1 MSLDLVYAAA
11 LGLLIKQLRD
21 KAPMTDV
28 LASVARLCALARVG
42 SVTVRAGALDSERD
56 DSVGRACRLLQEC
69 LQSHGIEALD
79 IASAITETEFLKLA
93 GILSATPSA
102 IAGSIVET
110 AEALSIW
117 NVRLRVHGAK
127 PRSTP
132 LGMNAVT
139 PTPAPT
145 VSPTLAPSVRPQPSA
160 HEVPSAWSV
169 DAPVAS
175 PVASPMASPA
185 GESPD
190 ETLARALLR
199 GDGRTVCQLLQGLND
214 HAFARA
220 ATPDVLQVVVEQ
232 IMDAAISYD
241 DGHALLERAGANGGR
256 AVFAQLVGA
265 TETSERR
272 FLYDLAATLK
282 GIGRVAREYAQDG
295 RWYVVRN
302 AAGLMG
308 ESRDP
313 DMITE
318 LGKVLRHDDQR
329 VRIAAVVAL
338 GQIGG
343 PLALARLE
351 SVLFDPSIEVRNRA
365 LALVFASP
373 DSDPLPTR
381 VLMALEEEN
390 ALEYRLEMV
399 AALAHV
405 HTPRARARLE
415 TFARKSSG
423 TLDDHQVRLAAL
435 AALANGHRSHAV
447 GLLKELLE
455 DNNPYVREK
464 AAALLAA

>member
-42 SVTVRAGALDSERD
+42 SVTVRADALDSERD
-56 DSVGRACRLLQEC
+56 DSVGMACRLLQEC
-69 LQSHGIEALD
+69 MQAHGIEALD
-79 IASAITETEFLKLA
+79 IATAITETEFLKLA

-117 NVRLRVHGAK
+117 NVRLRAHGVALR
-127 PRSTP
+127 PTP
-132 LGMNAVT
+132 IGMNAI
-139 PTPAPT
+139 
-145 VSPTLAPSVRPQPSA
+145 SHS
-160 HEVPSAWSV
+160 
-169 DAPVAS
+169 APVAPAPS
-175 PVASPMASPA
+175 MASPDLPSPEPTASLEPAARAAASPA
-185 GESPD
+185 GLSPD
-190 ETLARALLR
+190 ETLAWAVLR

-214 HAFARA
+214 AAFARTA
-220 ATPDVLQVVVEQ
+220 VPDVLQVVVEQ
-232 IMDAAISYD
+232 IIDATISYD
-241 DGHALLERAGANGGR
+241 EGHALLERAGANGGR

-265 TETSERR
+265 TDTSERR

-282 GIGRVAREYAQDG
+282 GIGGVAREYAQDS

-313 DMITE
+313 DMISE
-318 LGKVLRHDDQR
+318 LGKVLRHEDQR

-343 PLALARLE
+343 PLALARIE

-373 DSDPLPTR
+373 DSDPLPSR

-415 TFARKSSG
+415 TFARKATG
-423 TLDDHQVRLAAL
+423 TIDDHQVRLAAL
-435 AALANGHRSHAV
+435 AALANGHRTHAM
-447 GLLKELLE
+447 GLLKELLD

>member
-42 SVTVRAGALDSERD
+42 SVTVRADALDSERD
-56 DSVGRACRLLQEC
+56 DSVGAACRLLQDC
-69 LQSHGIEALD
+69 MRAHGIEALD
-79 IASAITETEFLKLA
+79 IATAITETEFLKLA
-93 GILSATPSA
+93 GILSSTPSV

-117 NVRLRVHGAK
+117 NVRLRAHGA
-127 PRSTP
+127 PAR
-132 LGMNAVT
+132 
-139 PTPAPT
+139 PTPIGIRAIAPT
-145 VSPTLAPSVRPQPSA
+145 APAAPAPMPAATNLPSPEQAATTALTAR
-160 HEVPSAWSV
+160 
-169 DAPVAS
+169 DADS
-175 PVASPMASPA
+175 PVGLSP
-185 GESPD
+185 E
-190 ETLARALLR
+190 ETLAWALLR
-199 GDGRTVCQLLQGLND
+199 GDGRTLCRLLQELD
-214 HAFARA
+214 DKTFAQT
-220 ATPDVLQVVVEQ
+220 ATTDVLQIVVEQ
-232 IMDAAISYD
+232 IIDATISYD

-265 TETSERR
+265 TDTSERR

-282 GIGRVAREYAQDG
+282 GIGGVAREYAQDG

-313 DMITE
+313 DMISE

-343 PLALARLE
+343 PLALARIE

-373 DSDPLPTR
+373 DSDPLPSR

-415 TFARKSSG
+415 TFARKSNG
-423 TLDDHQVRLAAL
+423 TIDDHQVRLAAL
-435 AALANGHRSHAV
+435 AALANGHRTHAM
-447 GLLKELLE
+447 GLLRELLD